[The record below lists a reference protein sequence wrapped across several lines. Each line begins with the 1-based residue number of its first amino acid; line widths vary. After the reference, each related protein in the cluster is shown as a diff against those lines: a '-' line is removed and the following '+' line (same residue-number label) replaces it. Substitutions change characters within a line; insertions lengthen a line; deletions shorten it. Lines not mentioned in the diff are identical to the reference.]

1 MSFAFFPLELLLLLK
16 ITLTGEFLQNFN
28 LLEAKVNSARHSYR
42 VYNHAVHKQVYK
54 LISLISSVYVHARV
68 FKPSQLFSLEINVLY
83 NLMLNMGMFT

>member
-54 LISLISSVYVHARV
+54 LI
-68 FKPSQLFSLEINVLY
+68 
-83 NLMLNMGMFT
+83 